1 MKSKHAPTKA
11 VGYVRVSTTT
21 QAEEG
26 VSLDAQRAKVISYAN
41 LHNLDLVEVFADEGI
56 SGKRADNRPGL
67 QAALEATCRHQ
78 GVLVVYSLSRL
89 ARSTR
94 DAIEIVDR
102 LEKCKADLA
111 LIDDRIDTISGM
123 GRFVFRLMASLGELE
138 RDQVSER
145 TIATM
150 GHMRKQGRRISR
162 HIPYGYELSAD
173 GHSLTK
179 NQAEQRVVSKMK
191 RWRLNG
197 VGPAKL
203 RGFKAIA
210 EQLNADGV
218 PTKTNKTW
226 YASTVRSVLTSTEL
240 RKAKH

>member
-1 MKSKHAPTKA
+1 MKTQHPPTKA
-11 VGYVRVSTTT
+11 VGYIRVSTTL
-21 QAEEG
+21 QVEEG
-26 VSLDAQRAKVISYAN
+26 VSLEAQRAKVASYAD
-41 LHNLDLVEVFADEGI
+41 LHVLDLVDVFADEGI

-67 QAALEATCRHQ
+67 QGALAATCKHR

-102 LEKCKADLA
+102 LEKCNADLA
-111 LIDDRIDTISGM
+111 LIDDRIDTTSGM

-145 TIATM
+145 TTATM

-173 GHSLTK
+173 GQSLRK
-179 NQAEQRVVSKMK
+179 EPAEQGVVRKMK
-191 RWRLNG
+191 QWRQRG
-197 VGPAKL
+197 VGPDKL

-210 EQLNADGV
+210 DRLNDDGV
-218 PTKTNKTW
+218 STKTSRTW
-226 YASTVRSVLTSTEL
+226 HASTVRSVLKYAEL
-240 RKAKH
+240 RGG